1 MRLINKFRVTQFLAI
16 KSKNHISANSFRGN
30 YSFLNL
36 TLCTVRV
43 HTGVETTQERKLFKG
58 GNYSQKYCNLIMLTT
73 LFYETAMM
81 SMQRKLIQARLV
93 SVRVDLVEIRF
104 GHDLMFY
111 SKAEFLQLSLQ
122 QLSA

>member
-1 MRLINKFRVTQFLAI
+1 MYCDLWSEYIQVWKLL
-16 KSKNHISANSFRGN
+16 KRGN
-30 YSFLNL
+30 YS
-36 TLCTVRV
+36 RA
-43 HTGVETTQERKLFKG
+43 ETKVNS
-58 GNYSQKYCNLIMLTT
+58 GNYLRKYCNLIMLTT